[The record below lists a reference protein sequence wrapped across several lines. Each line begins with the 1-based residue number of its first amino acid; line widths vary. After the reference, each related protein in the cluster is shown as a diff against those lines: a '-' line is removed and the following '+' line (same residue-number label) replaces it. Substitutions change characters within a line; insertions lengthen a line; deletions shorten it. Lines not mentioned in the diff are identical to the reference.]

1 MADLAT
7 ELLRRIVRA
16 FYVTEHV
23 LVIDALC
30 FHSTL
35 SDYDLGVVVGMNVKP
50 VRKIV
55 GRLREDGLVLVETR
69 LERRTDGSGGFYGA
83 SHGQLGKERLTHRD
97 WYYVNYHRA
106 IDAIKYRLWKLSKHI
121 ESMGAPT
128 AEKKDLHCP
137 RCKSQYTELEVMD
150 NIDPAT
156 GAFLCHR
163 CSHEL
168 ERVQEDERGS
178 ENEHMKRL
186 NSQLEP
192 FLSLMRQIDATTVPE
207 NDFNAA
213 LSKHIPAKR
222 DEDINPGP
230 RTEIVDAPSRNLEST
245 KGLEMKPEK
254 IAVQL
259 QDDDTVKREAEAEE
273 ARRKREK
280 EARQNALPEWISKST
295 VTGEITAVGAKE
307 ERLRREREAHTG
319 PIEDSSE
326 DKKAVN
332 TTDEDVMNEYWAKL
346 EEIKAQEA
354 AEAEEDDEDEDDFE
368 DIDVTGGNT
377 PAMNGTPAME
387 SSNATD
393 DEREAKR
400 VKVGQIVMSGA
411 NGTASEAQ
419 SDEDGDDDLE
429 FENV

>member
-1 MADLAT
+1 
-7 ELLRRIVRA
+7 
-16 FYVTEHV
+16 
-23 LVIDALC
+23 
-30 FHSTL
+30 
-35 SDYDLGVVVGMNVKP
+35 
-50 VRKIV
+50 
-55 GRLREDGLVLVETR
+55 
-69 LERRTDGSGGFYGA
+69 
-83 SHGQLGKERLTHRD
+83 
-97 WYYVNYHRA
+97 
-106 IDAIKYRLWKLSKHI
+106 
-121 ESMGAPT
+121 MGAPT